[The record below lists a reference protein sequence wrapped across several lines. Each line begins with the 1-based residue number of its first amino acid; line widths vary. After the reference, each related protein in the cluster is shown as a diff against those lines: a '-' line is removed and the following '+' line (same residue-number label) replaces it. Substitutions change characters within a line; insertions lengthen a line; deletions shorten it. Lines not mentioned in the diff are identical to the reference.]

1 MPWGYK
7 TRSAILHRSMRHRR
21 IRVSVASLSG
31 LGLIVLVWFL
41 VLKERRQFEAKVAQ
55 ALIDAS
61 ESVDPSE
68 SEDYTV
74 LLAARADAV
83 WALGPRAVKVLA
95 RVVRRDPDQ
104 KSLEDRVET
113 VPLIGP
119 FLVKVY
125 GDLVVEEG
133 PGIGSIAWNMAWF
146 DLSALGPRA
155 QGVRRT
161 IRRLVVQGS
170 GEYTAMFAAFALS
183 GLGDLTAPE
192 EEALERLE
200 VYVDSEESDPED
212 IEDFATLL
220 RWRVDPRDKKREGD
234 LVAAIASD
242 APLKDWVLLITP
254 RTPALARVVRQGLE
268 SLPWGYE
275 RVEWLNTLWLLD
287 RNVDYQL
294 AQIEELTQEFAG
306 AEGPEGHSQPSFA
319 VSMYDPM
326 NPPEV
331 LRRALDQM
339 RSKWKAHSAPE

>member
-1 MPWGYK
+1 
-7 TRSAILHRSMRHRR
+7 MRHRR
-21 IRVSVASLSG
+21 ISVSVATLSV

-41 VLKERRQFEAKVAQ
+41 VLKERRHFEAMVAQ
-55 ALIDAS
+55 ALIEAS

-95 RVVRRDPDQ
+95 RVTLRDPVQ
-104 KSLEDRVET
+104 ESLEERMET
-113 VPLIGP
+113 VPLIGS
-119 FLVKVY
+119 FLANVY
-125 GDLVVEEG
+125 RNLVVDEG
-133 PGIGSIAWNMAWF
+133 LGIGSIAWNMAWL

-161 IRRLVVQGS
+161 IFRLVVQGS
-170 GEYTAMFAAFALS
+170 GEYTAVFAAFALS
-183 GLGDLTAPE
+183 GLGELTAPE
-192 EEALERLE
+192 EEALQRLDE
-200 VYVDSEESDPED
+200 YVDSEDSDPED

-220 RWRVDPRDKKREGD
+220 RWRVDPSDEKREGE
-234 LVAAIASD
+234 LVAAIASG
-242 APLKDWVLLITP
+242 ASLKDWVLLITP
-254 RTPALARVVRQGLE
+254 RTPALARVVRQGFE

-294 AQIEELTQEFAG
+294 AQIEELTQKFAG
-306 AEGPEGHSQPSFA
+306 LEGPEGQSQLSFA
-319 VSMYDPM
+319 VSIYDPI

-339 RSKWKAHSAPE
+339 RSKWEAQSGRE